1 MKVGEEFVEIT
12 GDGRRTTSK
21 VTDFKSCISIR
32 IILMIV
38 LTMMMITDQV
48 TVDGSTM
55 VHVQKGDSARGEKD
69 TKIVR
74 SAKNR
79 PGKISQLRKYRQE
92 RRL

>member
-1 MKVGEEFVEIT
+1 MEGGRHQRSQISSLASRSRLDRPYDN
-12 GDGRRTTSK
+12 DG
-21 VTDFKSCISIR
+21 
-32 IILMIV
+32 
-38 LTMMMITDQV
+38 DQV